1 MVTVKNPS
9 FSREAWKH
17 VAFSFENINA
27 TNDRPSKAALYLDG
41 KLQGTIVD
49 PMKFSWELDKTAIMI
64 GIEYIGDL
72 DELMLFDR
80 SLDEKELQMVIQ
92 GKVSK

>member
-1 MVTVKNPS
+1 
-9 FSREAWKH
+9 
-17 VAFSFENINA
+17 
-27 TNDRPSKAALYLDG
+27 
-41 KLQGTIVD
+41 
-49 PMKFSWELDKTAIMI
+49 MKFSWELDKTAIMI